1 MGLLRYISNMRSIK
15 REMERI
21 ERYLH
26 MTKEEL
32 GSLPDEELMDALST
46 ILLNRE
52 GEMDVE
58 ECLQEFCGAVKISY
72 IVNYFDMEVQ
82 NGGLCQYFVN
92 SSRMTAPYIL
102 ECMDVIGAVCYKD
115 LLEKFISEND
125 ISLDDL
131 DSFIT
136 EDIKDY
142 QKQVKRYPFDDFDD
156 AYYELYEDD
165 PLEQYLLEYVR
176 KHLEEFSE

>member
-1 MGLLRYISNMRSIK
+1 MGLLRYIRNMKFIK
-15 REMERI
+15 REMEKI
-21 ERYLH
+21 ERYQH

-32 GSLPDEELMDALST
+32 SSLADEELMDALSA
-46 ILLNRE
+46 ILINKE
-52 GEMDVE
+52 GKMDVE
-58 ECLQEFCGAVKISY
+58 ECVEEFRGAVKIVY

-92 SSRMTAPYIL
+92 SSRETAPHIL
-102 ECMDVIGAVCYKD
+102 ECLEGIGAVSYKD

-125 ISLDDL
+125 MSLSDL
-131 DSFIT
+131 DSFII

-142 QKQVKRYPFDDFDD
+142 QEQVRRYPFDAFDD

-165 PLEQYLLEYVR
+165 PLDKYLLEYAR
-176 KHLEEFSE
+176 KHLEEFS